1 MQLAEFGSKVLLL
14 FGQLAALGSTARL
27 AVSAGSWAP
36 SAVLPAGPMEKVH
49 CLHRLVLETEEA
61 RSIMQAYDKL
71 MADMDAYE
79 KATVQDWCNLISA
92 ISDQKLKQ
100 PLMRYEQRV
109 CSA

>member
-49 CLHRLVLETEEA
+49 GLHRLVLETEEA

-71 MADMDAYE
+71 MAGLVQPYLSHLRP
-79 KATVQDWCNLISA
+79 KAQATAHA
-92 ISDQKLKQ
+92 I
-100 PLMRYEQRV
+100 
-109 CSA
+109 